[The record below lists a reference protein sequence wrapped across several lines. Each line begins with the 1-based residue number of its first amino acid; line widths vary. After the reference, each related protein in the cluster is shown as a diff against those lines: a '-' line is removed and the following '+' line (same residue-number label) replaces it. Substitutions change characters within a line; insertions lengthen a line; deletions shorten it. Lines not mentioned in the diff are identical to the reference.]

1 MKSRRLTE
9 TDIAN
14 MSFQPAEVKRKKLVG
29 IAKPK
34 PISGSY
40 EPFGHQQGMPLI
52 SSFRFSE
59 RNGLRL
65 R

>member
-1 MKSRRLTE
+1 
-9 TDIAN
+9 

-40 EPFGHQQGMPLI
+40 EPFGHQQAMPLT

-59 RNGLRL
+59 RNGLQL
-65 R
+65 H